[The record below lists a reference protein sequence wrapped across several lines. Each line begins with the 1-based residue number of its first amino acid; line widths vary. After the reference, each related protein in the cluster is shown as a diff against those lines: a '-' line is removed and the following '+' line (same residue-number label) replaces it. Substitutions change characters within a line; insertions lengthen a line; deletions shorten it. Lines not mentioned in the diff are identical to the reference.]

1 MEPEAFQ
8 FSRLER
14 LLRGHAIRT
23 VTVDG
28 VRAEFVADP
37 ALVHRILVKDAK
49 RYGKGELFRKARNL
63 SRVGLLA
70 DDDAVHRHYRRLA
83 HPQLRPA
90 AVAGHAPLMRD
101 IAREAVASWRPGQ
114 AVDVQT
120 EMCGIASA
128 IALRTLLPGLAPAQ
142 VSGLTERLSA
152 LSWEL
157 IRKPLYGR
165 AAARAS
171 RPRPA
176 ERLARVRAD
185 FRTPLAAAL
194 ADRSRPAGAGPD
206 YVSALAAHPDQDG
219 AAALTA
225 DQICDEAVMLL
236 TAATVT
242 TASVLSWALHVL
254 SEEPLV
260 EEKVLKDLAQEG
272 DGNHYT
278 PRFLTEVMRLHPPVW
293 ISCRRALTDVELG
306 GTPYP
311 AGTHILFSSYL
322 LHRNP
327 DSHPDPHRFDP
338 DRWLTHRPAPGEA
351 SYIPFGVGAKGC
363 IGESFAWRE
372 LEAVLA
378 AVVQEWQLT
387 PEPGHR
393 VRTAAETALH
403 PRRLRLI
410 PHPR

>member
-1 MEPEAFQ
+1 
-8 FSRLER
+8 
-14 LLRGHAIRT
+14 

-70 DDDAVHRHYRRLA
+70 DDAAVHRHYRRLA
-83 HPQLRPA
+83 HPQLRTA
-90 AVAGHAPLMRD
+90 AVVGHAPLMRD
-101 IAREAVASWRPGQ
+101 IARDAVASWRPGQ

-120 EMCGIASA
+120 EMCRIAGA
-128 IALRTLLPGLAPAQ
+128 IALSTLLPGLTPAQ
-142 VSGLTERLSA
+142 SAALTERLTA
-152 LSWEL
+152 LSWEM

-171 RPRPA
+171 RQRPA
-176 ERLARVRAD
+176 ARLARVRED

-194 ADRSRPAGAGPD
+194 AGRTCPADAGPD
-206 YVSALAAHPDQDG
+206 YVSALASDPGRGG
-219 AAALTA
+219 APALTA

-254 SEEPLV
+254 SEEPLI

-272 DGNHYT
+272 DGNRYT
-278 PRFLTEVMRLHPPVW
+278 LRFLTEVMRLHPPVW

-306 GTPYP
+306 GNSYP

-327 DSHPDPHRFDP
+327 GSHPDPHRFDP

-351 SYIPFGVGAKGC
+351 SYIPFGIGAKGC
-363 IGESFAWRE
+363 IGESFAWQE
-372 LEAVLA
+372 LQTILSAVI
-378 AVVQEWQLT
+378 QEWQLA
-387 PEPGHR
+387 PADGHR
-393 VRTAAETALH
+393 IRTAAETTLH

-410 PHPR
+410 PRPR